1 MLVRRADLNHRH
13 VASEGSAA
21 VELLGLAQEYRNI
34 VCISRLN
41 TLAHIRSDEECL
53 MEEDSVIFRVCIRSC
68 TLGVEVMDAHILK
81 FTSVAPLAKGFDEDS
96 WCTCHTA
103 QMDMVA
109 RLDNLDSLL
118 GRNEFYFL
126 GHDDVIILPKIAIFR
141 IFAIFACDLCH
152 CEAPLEPWQS
162 THEYI
167 TIMHTLQEKQQAFAR
182 IIEVLDEL
190 REKCP
195 WDRKQTN
202 ESLRP
207 QTIEEVYE
215 LSDAILKG
223 EERELSKELG
233 DVLLHVLFYAKIGEE
248 KQHFDIVDVI
258 NFLCDKLIYR
268 HPHVFAAAQVGDA
281 EDVIKQW
288 EMLKTTEKDGNK
300 RVLSG
305 VPDGLPPLL
314 KAYRMQDKARG
325 VGFDWEKKEDVW
337 DKVKEELGEY
347 QAELDAMAAAQDD
360 EERAAAYDRAE
371 EELGDFLFATVN
383 AARLYGLNPDT
394 ALERTCAKFR
404 RRFTYLEEQTIRK
417 GRNLKDMTLAEMDA
431 IWDEGKA
438 KGL

>member
-1 MLVRRADLNHRH
+1 MN
-13 VASEGSAA
+13 
-21 VELLGLAQEYRNI
+21 N
-34 VCISRLN
+34 
-41 TLAHIRSDEECL
+41 
-53 MEEDSVIFRVCIRSC
+53 
-68 TLGVEVMDAHILK
+68 
-81 FTSVAPLAKGFDEDS
+81 
-96 WCTCHTA
+96 
-103 QMDMVA
+103 
-109 RLDNLDSLL
+109 
-118 GRNEFYFL
+118 
-126 GHDDVIILPKIAIFR
+126 
-141 IFAIFACDLCH
+141 
-152 CEAPLEPWQS
+152 
-162 THEYI
+162 
-167 TIMHTLQEKQQAFAR
+167 MHTREEKLQAFGR
-182 IIEVLDEL
+182 ILDVLDEL

-207 QTIEEVYE
+207 QTLEEVYE

-223 EERELSKELG
+223 EEHELSKELG
-233 DVLLHVLFYAKIGEE
+233 DVLLHVIFYAKIGEE
-248 KQHFDIVDVI
+248 KQHFDIV
-258 NFLCDKLIYR
+258 
-268 HPHVFAAAQVGDA
+268 
-281 EDVIKQW
+281 DVIKQW

-337 DKVKEELGEY
+337 DKVKEEMGEY
-347 QAELDAMAAAQDD
+347 QAELDAMAAAQT
-360 EERAAAYDRAE
+360 EEEKAAAYDRAE
-371 EELGDFLFATVN
+371 DELGDFLFATVN

>member
-1 MLVRRADLNHRH
+1 
-13 VASEGSAA
+13 
-21 VELLGLAQEYRNI
+21 
-34 VCISRLN
+34 
-41 TLAHIRSDEECL
+41 
-53 MEEDSVIFRVCIRSC
+53 
-68 TLGVEVMDAHILK
+68 
-81 FTSVAPLAKGFDEDS
+81 
-96 WCTCHTA
+96 
-103 QMDMVA
+103 
-109 RLDNLDSLL
+109 
-118 GRNEFYFL
+118 
-126 GHDDVIILPKIAIFR
+126 
-141 IFAIFACDLCH
+141 
-152 CEAPLEPWQS
+152 
-162 THEYI
+162 
-167 TIMHTLQEKQQAFAR
+167 MHTREEKLQAFGR
-182 IIEVLDEL
+182 ILDVLDEL

-215 LSDAILKG
+215 LNGAILAG
-223 EERELSKELG
+223 DEQELSKELG

-248 KQHFDIVDVI
+248 KQRYDIVDVI

-268 HPHVFAAAQVGDA
+268 HPHVFSTAEVGSA
-281 EDVIKQW
+281 EDVVKQW
-288 EMLKTTEKDGNK
+288 EMLKTKEKDGNK
-300 RVLSG
+300 TVLSG

-337 DKVKEELGEY
+337 EKVKEELGEY
-347 QAELDAMAAAQDD
+347 QEELNAIEAAGSE
-360 EERAAAYDRAE
+360 EERKAANDRAE
-371 EELGDFLFATVN
+371 DELGDFLFATVN

-417 GRNLKDMTLAEMDA
+417 GRNLKDMTLAEMDE